1 MREEGEIWEEASG
14 RKFTKVDGK
23 RQQITKIPPK
33 GFDKCDD
40 CEKLILKTIDQ
51 QTYNR
56 FKKCKYC
63 QIDFEMKLKREDK
76 RSGTTKWEDWVKEQE
91 EKRWE
96 AVLAEYESEMDGVEM
111 CKILKGDKRTSH
123 IPFLMLTAKTDIEF
137 EKIGLDVGAWDY
149 IAKPFNTNHLIQK
162 IKNIIETRNHFK
174 SFLFCSIKI

>member
-1 MREEGEIWEEASG
+1 MGKNIEKVKKLIAGVGGKRTPGIGYTGKTIHMRKEGEIWEEASG

-76 RSGTTKWEDWVKEQE
+76 INETTKWKDWVKKQE

-96 AVLAEYESEMDGVEM
+96 AVLAEYESEMDG
-111 CKILKGDKRTSH
+111 
-123 IPFLMLTAKTDIEF
+123 IE
-137 EKIGLDVGAWDY
+137 
-149 IAKPFNTNHLIQK
+149 
-162 IKNIIETRNHFK
+162 R
-174 SFLFCSIKI
+174 SR